1 MKKIFGG
8 AGAQAGRA
16 ESGRRLVPGD
26 GRGRVPRPFCSCVQ
40 ELFQAARAN
49 TQNIFCPCRSP
60 DLTFERSPRD
70 GGEGACA
77 FNHQRRN
84 RGAAITR
91 LERKFSDDAN
101 EKKAGWSPAFEGRM
115 REAESQALNSR
126 RIPRQ
131 CHEVWLGR
139 WRAHRACSKTRPV
152 REEVRASLSSRG
164 WNREGTA
171 PQRRRRR
178 LTKRGSAAAGN
189 GHHPGAFLDARR
201 VAVSLFVFMRFVFLS
216 TSYRRNGTRVITQA
230 REGAANR
237 LAGESGAYERRR
249 ERAGSVLKHRKEAA

>member
-1 MKKIFGG
+1 MSG
-8 AGAQAGRA
+8 
-16 ESGRRLVPGD
+16 EGRRRQEARPRRWPGTSAAP
-26 GRGRVPRPFCSCVQ
+26 VLLLCSRA
-40 ELFQAARAN
+40 LSGGRAN